1 MIDRAG
7 RSARAMAL
15 CLVAAAGCARV
26 YMRENPSTGIGF
38 MLGALKATLD
48 AEPRDVA
55 AATER
60 AFEALEIRK
69 TQARASGIDAEII
82 GLTATERRIRVTAKR
97 TVNDG
102 SDVRIRVGK
111 LGDEQVSRVV
121 FAKIKALLP
130 ATRRL
135 PARPPMMPV
144 VPKEPSR

>member
-1 MIDRAG
+1 M
-7 RSARAMAL
+7 

-26 YMRENPSTGIGF
+26 YMREDPNTGIGF

-48 AEPRDVA
+48 AEPRDVS

-60 AFEALEIRK
+60 AFEALEIQK

-82 GLTATERRIRVTAKR
+82 GLTATERRILVTAKR

-102 SDVRIRVGK
+102 SNVRIRVGK

-121 FAKIKALLP
+121 FAKIKGLLP

-144 VPKEPSR
+144 APKEPSPR